1 MANVKNLSFLIGSYK
16 EMVQNFGFNDKTDQ
30 FFIKQMNAL
39 SGIAQIDYKD
49 VQIIQQITGIGTE
62 KTKSE
67 RTKSIE
73 SFVHAMNIMEGS
85 IINLRPT
92 MLFNMYHNK
101 EVNEDLYKIIGK
113 IYGINTSISLDE
125 LEEKEANNAFG
136 VLQDSKMS
144 SKNNTDLDKFIYFCN
159 KYKKFGIDKGIRYK
173 NPNCVCSSDPYYIS
187 CSFKRLNK
195 DMPAIMHRFLNSM
208 YEAGEVGEVYVDY
221 SDGCHGGTRTDLA
234 ATKEL
239 RNLNID
245 YKKACDELRKEI
257 VKETNKNKSVNE
269 KYER

>member
-16 EMVQNFGFNDKTDQ
+16 EMIKTFGFFPRTDQ

-39 SGIAQIDYKD
+39 SDISQISYDD
-49 VQIIQQITGIGTE
+49 VKIIQKVTGIKTE
-62 KTKSE
+62 KSKNE
-67 RTKSIE
+67 REKSID
-73 SFVHAMNIMEGS
+73 SFIHTMNIMEGTNIS
-85 IINLRPT
+85 MQPVTLLNMFYNKDIDKDMYKLIGAIYNINTNIETER
-92 MLFNMYHNK
+92 K
-101 EVNEDLYKIIGK
+101 EVN
-113 IYGINTSISLDE
+113 NT
-125 LEEKEANNAFG
+125 FG
-136 VLQDSKMS
+136 VLTKSKISTDTDSGR
-144 SKNNTDLDKFIYFCN
+144 FIDFCK
-159 KYKKFGIDKGIRYK
+159 KYAKKYSAIRGIRYK

-187 CSFKRLNK
+187 YSFNTLNK
-195 DMPAIMHRFLNSM
+195 SLHDMYKLLNSM

-239 RNLNID
+239 GNLNID

-269 KYER
+269 EYER